1 LGLPYSTTSEG
12 YEIQF
17 GTNHLG
23 HFLLTKLLLPALE
36 AAAETAPEG
45 SVRIVNVASVGH
57 LGAWR
62 GINFENMEQ
71 QLKLGLTLERYGVG
85 KLANILHARSLAQR
99 YPKIVSVS
107 AHPGIIVSGLFDTF
121 LGNNAIVNGMKSLGK
136 IVTSDEK
143 TGAYNQLYLATMP
156 QVTLSDSGEYYKPVG
171 KKVSGL
177 WQSPPVWPFAY
188 VKDEALAEQLWEWS
202 EAQVAKHGF

>member
-1 LGLPYSTTSEG
+1 VLALPYSTTSEG

-36 AAAETAPEG
+36 ATAETAPEG
-45 SVRIVNVASVGH
+45 SVRIVNVTSIGH
-57 LGAWR
+57 VAALR

-71 QLKLGLTLERYGVG
+71 QLKSGLTWERYAVG
-85 KLANILHARSLAQR
+85 KLSNILHARSLAQR
-99 YPKIVSVS
+99 YPKIISVS
-107 AHPGIIVSGLFDTF
+107 AHPGVIVSGLYDNF
-121 LGNNAIVNGMKSLGK
+121 LGNNAIASGMKSLGK
-136 IVTSDEK
+136 MVTSDEK

-171 KKVSGL
+171 KKP
-177 WQSPPVWPFAY
+177 WQLLPVWPFAY
-188 VKDEALAEQLWEWS
+188 AKDEALAEQLWEWS